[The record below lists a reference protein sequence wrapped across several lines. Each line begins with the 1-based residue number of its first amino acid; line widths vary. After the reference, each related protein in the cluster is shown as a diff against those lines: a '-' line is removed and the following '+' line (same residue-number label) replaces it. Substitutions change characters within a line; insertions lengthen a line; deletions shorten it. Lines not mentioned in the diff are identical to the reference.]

1 MDPVF
6 IKGVLALILAGAVFI
21 GSVWLL
27 LALILGPRMGY
38 LVMATSL
45 FGIMVILSGMWTANS
60 LGPKGPETTWHPAG
74 AGSDLSEVSARGETY
89 DVSDYPDGSG
99 WVTPALDDVDTQ
111 ELEEGAYIADLHPAR
126 SPCLSLISDCVKRD
140 TAGETENA
148 RPVMETF
155 VGEAVSPIPGKR
167 EAVADQVQ
175 SDIALQSGQFAIAD
189 IRMKESEVEGKSSI
203 LAVGRAVPSDQIVP
217 DTLGAGVEE
226 GTVEEYLVDVGD
238 TISAG
243 APLIRIKSDQGTFQV
258 PSDKTGRVL
267 THGLRAG
274 DAVKAGIPLAVI
286 DISGQPGAP
295 APTEVAAVRVR
306 GAVRRPAIYY
316 LVASLVLFGL
326 HFALLRRAERPAV
339 APATAA

>member
-6 IKGVLALILAGAVFI
+6 IKGVLALVLAGAVFI

-74 AGSDLSEVSARGETY
+74 AGSDLTEVTTRGETY
-89 DVSDYPDGSG
+89 DVSDYPEGD
-99 WVTPALDDVDTQ
+99 WVEPRDNGFL
-111 ELEEGAYIADLHPAR
+111 ADLHPAR
-126 SPCLSLISDCVKRD
+126 SPCLSLVSDCVERD
-140 TAGETENA
+140 TQGETENA

-167 EAVADQVQ
+167 EAVAEQVQ
-175 SDIALQSGQFAIAD
+175 SDIALESGQFAMAD
-189 IRMKESEVEGKSSI
+189 IRMKEAEVEGKDSI
-203 LAVGRAVPSDQIVP
+203 IAVGRAVPSDQVVP
-217 DTLGAGVEE
+217 DSLGAGVEE

-243 APLIRIKSDQGTFQV
+243 APLIRIKSDQGTLEV

-295 APTEVAAVRVR
+295 APTEVAAIRVR
-306 GAVRRPAIYY
+306 GAVRRPAIFY

-326 HFALLRRAERPAV
+326 HFALLRRAERPALPTT
-339 APATAA
+339 APA